1 MVCVKVSFSQNKQII
16 ALLILPRKM
25 RQIIKWEEGL
35 KVVEECIEKA
45 RMILDGYQPTQ
56 LFTSEDYIKYYDC
69 IYYMSVQR
77 DPCSYSPQLCERF
90 KRALQESIAMRVLPS
105 LWDKSDSSLLLEL
118 TNMWARYKKMANCLG
133 GIFQY
138 LERGQTGDSLAQVSA
153 RCFHDLVCFEHY
165 QEFQAAAISLNHKDR
180 DEETPLNR
188 DLLQNVS
195 SFFVDMGVGL
205 GKKFYY
211 NHFEKAVLADAASY
225 YSQLASWWRVSYS
238 FTVYVQK
245 TALCLAKEKAR
256 ASQFLYQDSVEKL
269 LQVAQSHMLNQVS
282 NQLLEMKKAESS
294 NGGSVEE
301 LLSLCAN
308 LNLEDGSSSMC

>member
-1 MVCVKVSFSQNKQII
+1 
-16 ALLILPRKM
+16 M
-25 RQIIKWEEGL
+25 RQIIMWEEGL
-35 KVVEECIEKA
+35 KVVDECIEKA
-45 RMILDGYQPTQ
+45 RMILDGFQPGQ

-77 DPCSYSPQLCERF
+77 DPYSYSPQLRERF

-105 LWDKSDSSLLLEL
+105 LRDKYDSSLLLEL
-118 TNMWARYKKMANCLG
+118 TNMWARYKKMANCLR

-138 LERGQTGDSLAQVSA
+138 LERGQTGDSLIQMSA
-153 RCFHDLVCFEHY
+153 CCFHDLVCFEHY
-165 QEFQAAAISLNHKDR
+165 QKFQAAAISLNHKDR
-180 DEETPLNR
+180 DEETPHNR

-195 SFFVDMGVGL
+195 AFFVEMGL

-211 NHFEKAVLADAASY
+211 NNFEKAVLEDTASY
-225 YSQLASWWRVSYS
+225 YSQLASRWRVSYS

-245 TALCLAKEKAR
+245 AALCLTKEKAR
-256 ASQFLYQDSVEKL
+256 ASQFLYQDSVDKL
-269 LQVAQSHMLNQVS
+269 LQVAQAHMLNQVS

-294 NGGSVEE
+294 TKAGSVEE